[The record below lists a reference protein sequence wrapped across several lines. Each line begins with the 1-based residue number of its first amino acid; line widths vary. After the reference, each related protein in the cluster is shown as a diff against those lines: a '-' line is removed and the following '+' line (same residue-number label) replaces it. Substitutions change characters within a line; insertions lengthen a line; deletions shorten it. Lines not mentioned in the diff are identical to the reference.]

1 MIGEIIKKLTPDQIH
16 YCQYLSYIYDEK
28 KDAAEIRKY
37 LTTFKR
43 VGILTDIEAYEL
55 QLWLTEADRSTD
67 DYSYLIRL
75 GKSETDEPKLSRIVS
90 IIKAVFTEGT
100 VLIVALTLACIIFG
114 IVIIKLILKA

>member
-16 YCQYLSYIYDEK
+16 YCQYLSYIYDGK

-75 GKSETDEPKLSRIVS
+75 GKSETDETKPFEAILDRIRSIDLPAISIVIALIAFGIS
-90 IIKAVFTEGT
+90 IIR
-100 VLIVALTLACIIFG
+100 
-114 IVIIKLILKA
+114 LILI